1 MKLAITMPTGKI
13 GGKLTNEL
21 LDRGGHELRLLTRDR
36 SKVRDASQRGAKV
49 FEGRLE
55 DRDFFTRAT
64 AGVDSLF
71 MVLPIDS
78 RSENLSRD
86 CTQIIDSAVHAVN
99 VNHVPRV
106 VFVSSLG
113 AHLTEGTGPVMYLRQ
128 AEEKLREAAP
138 NLTVLR
144 PVFFMDQFTGWMQ
157 DIADHRAVYLPFS
170 ENTTIPMIATRDIA
184 TFAADVLTDARWT
197 GRRVLPLYGPKE
209 YSFREAA
216 NILGKTL
223 GTDVTHVELTPKEV
237 GERLRRRGWSREAV
251 DRHLELQQAWATG
264 KLVDELPRS
273 KWETRPTTF
282 EEFAK
287 RDFRPAF
294 DKVGAVHA

>member
-1 MKLAITMPTGKI
+1 MKLAITLPTGKI
-13 GGKLTNEL
+13 GRKLTNEL
-21 LDRGGHELRLLTRDR
+21 LDRGGHELILLTRDR
-36 SKVRDASQRGAKV
+36 NKVRDASDRGARV

-55 DRDFFTRAT
+55 DRAFFARAT

-78 RSENLSRD
+78 RSETLSRD
-86 CTQIIDSAVHAVN
+86 CDQIIDSAVNAIRAN
-99 VNHVPRV
+99 NIGRV
-106 VFVSSLG
+106 VFVSGLG
-113 AHLTEGTGPVMYLRQ
+113 AHLAEGTGPVMYLRH
-128 AEEKLREAAP
+128 AEEKLREVAP

-157 DIADHRAVYLPFS
+157 DIADHNAVYWPFS
-170 ENTTIPMIATRDIA
+170 ENTTIPMIATRDVA
-184 TFAADVLTDARWT
+184 TFAADVLSDTRWA

-223 GTDVTHVELTPKEV
+223 GRPVTHVELRPKEV
-237 GERLRRRGWSREAV
+237 SEKLRRRGWSQEAV
-251 DRHLELQQAWATG
+251 DRHLELQHALSTG
-264 KLVDELPRS
+264 KLVEELPRS

-282 EEFAK
+282 EEFATM
-287 RDFRPAF
+287 DFQPAF
-294 DKVGAVHA
+294 SKAVGVHV